1 MTNLMRFFEG
11 LFCVALALIFPA
23 ATALCQDRISL
34 LETRIV
40 EAIDATY
47 ADALEAF
54 CEQHVFPKSMSYQG
68 ADLALDHCIT
78 ESIDRVGT
86 TYEWVCRAKYSGEV
100 DGYLF
105 SPERVRLEFSGGECR
120 LNQGHLRGSIHAEAA
135 SAWMKETEPFQRREF
150 AVPAKLR
157 RYDAAI
163 LHPSDQTLHLFLEE
177 FFYTW
182 DPVHNFM
189 SRRMAI
195 HRDGWRGITP
205 CVDAAL
211 FHPRLNRIYFFYR
224 DRYTRSTFG
233 PNGQEVDRDGTI
245 AVSGWSRV
253 WTKGIDSAL
262 LRNADEIVFFR
273 MDEYRSF
280 NIDADYASRPKKRE
294 ADPTWSLLP
303 PNRIDASFEYRGKLY
318 FLIQRELFELDESRP
333 GQMRRG
339 QPNDFGWNFR

>member
-1 MTNLMRFFEG
+1 
-11 LFCVALALIFPA
+11 
-23 ATALCQDRISL
+23 
-34 LETRIV
+34 
-40 EAIDATY
+40 
-47 ADALEAF
+47 
-54 CEQHVFPKSMSYQG
+54 
-68 ADLALDHCIT
+68 
-78 ESIDRVGT
+78 
-86 TYEWVCRAKYSGEV
+86 
-100 DGYLF
+100 
-105 SPERVRLEFSGGECR
+105 
-120 LNQGHLRGSIHAEAA
+120 
-135 SAWMKETEPFQRREF
+135 
-150 AVPAKLR
+150 
-157 RYDAAI
+157 
-163 LHPSDQTLHLFLEE
+163 
-177 FFYTW
+177 
-182 DPVHNFM
+182 
-189 SRRMAI
+189 MAI

-211 FHPRLNRIYFFYR
+211 LHPRLNRIYFFYR

-233 PNGQEVDRDGTI
+233 PNGQEVDKDGTT

-280 NIDADYASRPKKRE
+280 NIDVDYASRPKKRQ

-318 FLIQRELFELDESRP
+318 FLIQRELFELDESQP